1 MPHYA
6 VMHNVLYEY
15 SPRPSYFLPDEG
27 VVPVSVDAEAPALPD
42 AEAPAVP
49 GIVEDPDKPPDIVL
63 SADGASIADEDAA
76 RLLESKRP
84 ANLFIDQSQT
94 PWFRRHS
101 SFFDGQIL
109 PFGCGVYFKPA
120 PTKYDISKAA
130 PRMNFGVF
138 LGYRLHPGGKW
149 NGEYYVAD
157 LDDFAGKSLHEAA
170 SHFEW
175 PAFKPHVTK
184 NARLPK
190 EGVFYPLKK
199 RYQRDNCT
207 PEGREDWLK
216 TFEKQVPGG
225 DEGDEKK
232 EEPPPD
238 GDGDAFDLF
247 ND

>member
-6 VMHNVLYEY
+6 MMHNVLYEY

-27 VVPVSVDAEAPALPD
+27 VVPVSADADAPALPD

-49 GIVEDPDKPPDIVL
+49 GIVEDPEKPPDIVL

-84 ANLFIDQSQT
+84 AHLFIDQSKT

-120 PTKYDISKAA
+120 PTKYDVSKAA

-138 LGYRLHPGGKW
+138 LGYRVHPGGKW
-149 NGEYYVAD
+149 NG
-157 LDDFAGKSLHEAA
+157 
-170 SHFEW
+170 
-175 PAFKPHVTK
+175 
-184 NARLPK
+184 
-190 EGVFYPLKK
+190 
-199 RYQRDNCT
+199 
-207 PEGREDWLK
+207 
-216 TFEKQVPGG
+216 
-225 DEGDEKK
+225 
-232 EEPPPD
+232 
-238 GDGDAFDLF
+238 
-247 ND
+247 